1 MSRMSLPR
9 GVLPL
14 AIVAVGLIGAVAM
27 IALRP
32 SPPKRPASPVLPVV
46 EIFTVTDE
54 TPRVVVTGYGNVA
67 ARERISIVPQV
78 SGVVLGKSP
87 ALASGGS
94 FAAGDTLLRIDTA
107 DYELAVEMAAAQ
119 VARGEYEMARAEQEA
134 EIALREWIQ
143 VKEGAAK
150 PLPEPNSLVRHEPQL
165 HLARADLA
173 SAGAGLAKAR
183 LDLERCTITA
193 PFAGR
198 VVQESVDVGQYVRAG
213 SELASIYAAET
224 AEVTVPL
231 SDADLAF
238 FDLPG
243 DGPGA
248 RVEISTDFAGSE
260 RRWSGRIVRVG
271 GVLDERSRM
280 VDVIIAVD
288 GEGEA
293 AAGARLLDGMFVSA
307 AIEGR
312 TVPGARGIPRSG
324 LRPDGTV
331 WTVDDQDLLR
341 IQAVDI
347 VRMDREEALIL
358 SDIEPGERVVVSQ
371 LDVVTEGMKVRVA
384 GGGNQ

>member
-1 MSRMSLPR
+1 M
-9 GVLPL
+9 
-14 AIVAVGLIGAVAM
+14 
-27 IALRP
+27 
-32 SPPKRPASPVLPVV
+32 
-46 EIFTVTDE
+46 
-54 TPRVVVTGYGNVA
+54 
-67 ARERISIVPQV
+67 
-78 SGVVLGKSP
+78 
-87 ALASGGS
+87 ASGGS

-358 SDIEPGERVVVSQ
+358 SDIGPGERVVVSQ